1 MKNLTLFAIAASALP
16 FASANSN
23 RSSKYW
29 FSFGDSY
36 TTTGFNVTGVQPSP
50 SNPFGNPAYPGVN
63 TCGTDSPTWI
73 NYVATKF
80 NSSLVQVYNH
90 AYSGATVDA
99 AIVSYGIPEIRSLK
113 QQTDDF
119 LAFDAPGKQYY
130 PGWKSSNSL
139 FSFWIGINDINISY
153 TRNGS
158 YTEFDKVLLN
168 RYFELVQSIY
178 NVGARDFLFLTI
190 PPVERTPFM
199 LTTPVANRTLEHEV
213 IADYNQQLLRK
224 VSSFAAS
231 HRDVTVKVYDTRP
244 IFNAVL
250 DHPSNY
256 GIVDAVSYGNGSD
269 VAWCNEY
276 HPSSAFHFQIAKEVA
291 KLIKKY
297 I

>member
-1 MKNLTLFAIAASALP
+1 M
-16 FASANSN
+16 
-23 RSSKYW
+23 
-29 FSFGDSY
+29 
-36 TTTGFNVTGVQPSP
+36 
-50 SNPFGNPAYPGVN
+50 
-63 TCGTDSPTWI
+63 
-73 NYVATKF
+73 
-80 NSSLVQVYNH
+80 YNH

-119 LAFDAPGKQYY
+119 LAFDASGKQYY

-269 VAWCNEY
+269 VAWCNGY